1 MASPS
6 LELQGAIVA
15 RLKAWAGL
23 SATVNGRVYDSV
35 PPEDKRIAETGAGW
49 PYVTVGE
56 GDETSDDADCID
68 GFEISLD
75 IDVWSRAVGC
85 PEAKGIS
92 DEIRKALNSSDLS
105 LPTNA
110 LVEFRHRQTRFLRDQ
125 DGKTSHAVM
134 TFEGFAEQP

>member
-15 RLKAWAGL
+15 RLKASAGL
-23 SATVNGRVYDSV
+23 TALISGRVYDAV
-35 PPEDKRIAETGAGW
+35 PSNALF

-75 IDVWSRAVGC
+75 IDVWSRAVGF
-85 PEAKGIS
+85 PEAKRIS
-92 DEIRKALNSSDLS
+92 DEVRKALKSPDLTI
-105 LPTNA
+105 PTNA
-110 LVEFRHRQTRFLRDQ
+110 LVEFRHRQTRFLRDP
-125 DGKTSHAVM
+125 DGLTSHAVM

>member
-15 RLKAWAGL
+15 RLKGSAGL
-23 SATVNGRVYDSV
+23 TALVGSRVYDAV
-35 PPEDKRIAETGAGW
+35 PSNAVF

-75 IDVWSRAVGC
+75 IDVWSRGVGF
-85 PEAKGIS
+85 PEAKRIS
-92 DEIRKALNSSDLS
+92 DEIRKALKSPELK
-105 LPTNA
+105 LTQNA
-110 LVEFRHRQTRFLRDQ
+110 LVYFNHRQTRFLRDP
-125 DGKTSHAVM
+125 DGKTSHAVL
-134 TFEGFAEQP
+134 TFEAFAEQP

>member
-15 RLKAWAGL
+15 RLKAWPGL
-23 SATVNGRVYDSV
+23 AASVNGRVYDAV
-35 PPEDKRIAETGAGW
+35 PAEQKRITDTGAGW
-49 PYVTVGE
+49 PYISVGE
-56 GDETSDDADCID
+56 GDETSNDADCID

-75 IDVWSRAVGC
+75 IDVWSRAVGF
-85 PEAKGIS
+85 PEAKRIS
-92 DEIRKALNSSDLS
+92 DEIRNAINSADLV

-110 LVEFRHRQTRFLRDQ
+110 LVEFRHRQTRFLRDP
-125 DGKTSHAVM
+125 DGLTSHAVM

>member
-23 SATVNGRVYDSV
+23 SGTVNERVYDAV
-35 PPEDKRIAETGAGW
+35 PAGAAF
-49 PYVTVGE
+49 PYITVGE

-75 IDVWSRAVGC
+75 IDIWSRANGY
-85 PEAKGIS
+85 PEAKRIS
-92 DEIRKALNSSDLS
+92 DEVRKAIKSADLA

-110 LVEFRHRQTRFLRDQ
+110 LVDFRHRQTRFLRDP
-125 DGKTSHAVM
+125 DGLTSHAVM

>member
-15 RLKAWAGL
+15 RLKAAAGL
-23 SATVNGRVYDSV
+23 SALIGAHVYDDV
-35 PPEDKRIAETGAGW
+35 PKKMVF
-49 PYVTVGE
+49 PYATVGE

-75 IDVWSRAVGC
+75 IDIWSRAVGF
-85 PEAKGIS
+85 PEAKRIS
-92 DEIRKALNSSDLS
+92 DEIRKALKAPDLS

-110 LVEFRHRQTRFLRDQ
+110 LVYFRHRQTRFLRDP
-125 DGKTSHAVM
+125 DGLTSHAVM
-134 TFEGFAEQP
+134 TFEAFAEQP

>member
-23 SATVNGRVYDSV
+23 AATVGGRVHDSV
-35 PPEDKRIAETGAGW
+35 PTAPVF
-49 PYVTVGE
+49 PYITVGE

-75 IDVWSRAVGC
+75 IDVWSRAKGF

-92 DEIRKALNSSDLS
+92 DEIRKALKSADLE

-110 LVEFRHRQTRFLRDQ
+110 LVEFRHRQTRFLRDP
-125 DGKTSHAVM
+125 DGLTSHAVL

>member
-15 RLKAWAGL
+15 RLKASAGL
-23 SATVNGRVYDSV
+23 TALIGGRVYDAV
-35 PPEDKRIAETGAGW
+35 PSNALF

-75 IDVWSRAVGC
+75 IDVWSRAVGF
-85 PEAKGIS
+85 PEAKRIS
-92 DEIRKALNSSDLS
+92 DEVRKALKSPDLTI
-105 LPTNA
+105 PTNA
-110 LVEFRHRQTRFLRDQ
+110 LVDFRHRQTRFLRDP
-125 DGKTSHAVM
+125 DGLTSHAVM

>member
-23 SATVNGRVYDSV
+23 SGTVNGRVYDAV
-35 PPEDKRIAETGAGW
+35 PAGAAF
-49 PYVTVGE
+49 PYITVGE

-75 IDVWSRAVGC
+75 IDIWSRANGY
-85 PEAKGIS
+85 PEAKRIS
-92 DEIRKALNSSDLS
+92 DEVRNAIKSADLT

-110 LVEFRHRQTRFLRDQ
+110 LVEFRHRQTRFLRDP
-125 DGKTSHAVM
+125 DGLTSHAVM

>member
-23 SATVNGRVYDSV
+23 SGTVNGRVYDAV
-35 PPEDKRIAETGAGW
+35 PAGAAF
-49 PYVTVGE
+49 PYITVGE

-75 IDVWSRAVGC
+75 IDIWSRANGY
-85 PEAKGIS
+85 PEAKRIS
-92 DEIRKALNSSDLS
+92 DEIRNAINSADLA

-110 LVEFRHRQTRFLRDQ
+110 LVEFRHRQTRFLRDP

>member
-6 LELQGAIVA
+6 LELQIAIVS
-15 RLKAWAGL
+15 RLKATAAVADL
-23 SATVNGRVYDSV
+23 IADRVFDSV
-35 PPEDKRIAETGAGW
+35 PDDADF

-75 IDVWSRAVGC
+75 VDVWSREVGF
-85 PEAKGIS
+85 PEAKRIS
-92 DEIRKALNSSDLS
+92 DEIRRALKSPDLV
-105 LPTNA
+105 LQTNL
-110 LVEFRHRQTRFLRDQ
+110 LVEFRHRQTRFLRDP
-125 DGKTSHAVM
+125 DGLTSHAVM